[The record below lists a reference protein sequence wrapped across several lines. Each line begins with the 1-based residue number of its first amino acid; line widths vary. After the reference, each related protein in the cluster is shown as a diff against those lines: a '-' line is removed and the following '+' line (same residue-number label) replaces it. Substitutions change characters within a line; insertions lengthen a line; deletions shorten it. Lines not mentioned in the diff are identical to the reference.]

1 MPDASYDFITKE
13 YQFNVFNLRFKQ
25 LSSYIMI
32 VFFAYVSN
40 SFGSIFRLL
49 NDGQLVRPLLFEKQK
64 KKKIYK
70 KNTKNNNKQ
79 TDKQININKNKKP

>member
-64 KKKIYK
+64 KKKNIQKNHK
-70 KNTKNNNKQ
+70 KQQQTNRQTNKH
-79 TDKQININKNKKP
+79 